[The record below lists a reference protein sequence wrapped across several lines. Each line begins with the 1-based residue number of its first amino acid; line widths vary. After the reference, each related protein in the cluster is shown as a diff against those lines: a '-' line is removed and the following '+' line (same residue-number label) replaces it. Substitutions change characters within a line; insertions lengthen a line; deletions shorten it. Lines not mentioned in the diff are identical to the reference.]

1 MAVLSLASFV
11 AVEKRVSEPLLP
23 VRVFTH
29 HRNYPLAMV
38 MILAAG
44 VVMFGAGFYLP
55 LFQQTVQGASATNSG
70 LPMVIPVVIVSTVAG
85 KITP

>member
-1 MAVLSLASFV
+1 MAVRSLGSFV
-11 AVEKRVSEPLLP
+11 AVEKWVSEPLLP

-70 LPMVIPVVIVSTVAG
+70 LLMIPVVIVSTIAG
-85 KITP
+85 KISP